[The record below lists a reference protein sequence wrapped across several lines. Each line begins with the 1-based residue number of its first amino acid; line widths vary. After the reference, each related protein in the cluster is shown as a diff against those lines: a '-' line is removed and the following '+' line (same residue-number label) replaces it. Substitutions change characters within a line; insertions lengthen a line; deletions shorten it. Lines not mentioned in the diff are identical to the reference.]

1 MNPTI
6 IIKNIAA
13 FSLILFMSVTSI
25 AKPSANFEGNL
36 VKAGVE
42 KQIEVV
48 NCAILKTASTVSF
61 KNEFIRLRFDV
72 TYFNAEIG
80 VTELPSNSLDYLRFE
95 ASNYTNGVTS
105 EITELPLMNEFNY
118 LHFNVNNFNKTSD
131 LTEMPSF
138 EFDYLRFNV
147 NKFANENTGSINEL
161 PESR

>member
-1 MNPTI
+1 MKTSK
-6 IIKNIAA
+6 IIKSIAA
-13 FSLILFMSVTSI
+13 LNFILFMSVTSI
-25 AKPSANFEGNL
+25 AKPSANFEGDL

-48 NCAILKTASTVSF
+48 DCTVLKIAPTASSE
-61 KNEFIRLRFDV
+61 NEFIHLRFDV
-72 TYFNAEIG
+72 THFNTEIG

-118 LHFNVNNFNKTSD
+118 LRFDVNNFRKTPD

-138 EFDYLRFNV
+138 EFDYLQFNV